1 MAKPEPVKYFQNV
14 FKEIWS
20 ALYSVTAGI
29 LYWGNE
35 SEWLKKKK
43 NIYAEPPEY
52 RIACAAHTN
61 LFIVPI
67 S

>member
-14 FKEIWS
+14 IKEIWS
-20 ALYSVTAGI
+20 ALCSVTAGI

-35 SEWLKKKK
+35 SEWLKKKT
-43 NIYAEPPEY
+43 IYAEPPEY